1 MYVSMYATVYM
12 RRSGYKHSG
21 LTSFP
26 LPHGS
31 HPGIKLR
38 LPDFAVNTFT
48 TELSCCL
55 MEAWICSQA

>member
-1 MYVSMYATVYM
+1 MCVSMYAIVYM

-31 HPGIKLR
+31 HPGIELCSKHLYYR
-38 LPDFAVNTFT
+38 TILLPNGGMD
-48 TELSCCL
+48 L
-55 MEAWICSQA
+55 